1 MKQPM
6 SQKELEAWD
15 IIAAMMMHLNINQP
29 EEAYDCATSAIA
41 ARRAALIADAHVGF
55 LAGCGGDIYWG
66 CKCYSSLLG
75 VSAGHAKE
83 DDYCEVC
90 HTRRP
95 DAEVTP

>member
-6 SQKELEAWD
+6 SQKELEALD

-41 ARRAALIADAHVGF
+41 ARRAALIADAHVGVMVNKHRSDRWQCRCEF
-55 LAGCGGDIYWG
+55 AALRYIE
-66 CKCYSSLLG
+66 S
-75 VSAGHAKE
+75 E
-83 DDYCEVC
+83 YCESC

-95 DAEVTP
+95 DAEVIP